1 MLAGSAACECGRPVV
16 EGCPART
23 GARLA
28 EAAMAATH
36 SKSAGA
42 LTEEACRAD
51 KKARCDPQVP
61 LYHKECKN
69 TFQISHRRMDAGLF
83 LPISKSIDHQSVTIV
98 STDSP

>member
-1 MLAGSAACECGRPVV
+1 M
-16 EGCPART
+16 EGWPPRT

-51 KKARCDPQVP
+51 KKARCNPQVP
-61 LYHKECKN
+61 LYHLDCRPTVQTGHK
-69 TFQISHRRMDAGLF
+69 HMDAGPF
-83 LPISKSIDHQSVTIV
+83 LPVSESIDHQSVTMA
-98 STDSP
+98 STDNPR